1 MEEVYW
7 QYLVV
12 ACLLRHCWQ
21 ESAERT
27 LSAMTAWIVLLA
39 LTALFVLAVRHGRP
53 TDPPMPSGYDG
64 ERQVAEL
71 RGLISACTNV
81 RLP

>member
-1 MEEVYW
+1 
-7 QYLVV
+7 
-12 ACLLRHCWQ
+12 
-21 ESAERT
+21 
-27 LSAMTAWIVLLA
+27 MTAWIVLLA

-64 ERQVAEL
+64 ERQIAEL
-71 RGLISACTNV
+71 RGLVSATTNV